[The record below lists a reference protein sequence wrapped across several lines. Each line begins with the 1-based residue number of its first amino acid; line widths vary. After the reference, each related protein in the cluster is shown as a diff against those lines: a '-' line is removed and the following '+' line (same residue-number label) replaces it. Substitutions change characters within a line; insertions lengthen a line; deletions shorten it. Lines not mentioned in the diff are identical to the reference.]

1 MLKSVRNSI
10 IFHWKFVL
18 LKTMLYFCKSFQ
30 RKQYSDNRRNYYNFE
45 NWHSTSTLYI
55 YRVMKVKERDEKKYG
70 ISISNLV
77 ACDDE
82 LRSG

>member
-18 LKTMLYFCKSFQ
+18 SKTMLYFCKSFQ

-45 NWHSTSTLYI
+45 NWHSTPHLIYI
-55 YRVMKVKERDEKKYG
+55 
-70 ISISNLV
+70 
-77 ACDDE
+77 
-82 LRSG
+82 